1 METETAGTVATDNAE
16 KSSLS
21 SSDWVNAAI
30 NVLVASGVADLKVER
45 LAATL
50 GVSKGSFYWHFVNRD
65 DLLDQV
71 LGEWSRVACYD
82 QTKRIDGEV
91 SDPAR
96 RLLRF
101 MMLPLSSERAAR
113 MADLELAIM
122 GWARRD
128 PRARRAVEAVDRT
141 RTANAHALLREI
153 GVTEAEALHRAHEAY
168 AVIRY
173 VSLRPDLPIEER
185 RELIHQVHSRVIQT
199 D

>member
-1 METETAGTVATDNAE
+1 MAKANPE
-16 KSSLS
+16 KGSLS
-21 SSDWVNAAI
+21 SADWVNAAI
-30 NVLVASGVADLKVER
+30 DVLVASGVADLKVER
-45 LAATL
+45 LAASL
-50 GVSKGSFYWHFVNRD
+50 GVSKGSFYWHFQNRD

-71 LGEWSRVACYD
+71 LEQWSRVACYE
-82 QTKRIDGEV
+82 QTKRIDGEEP
-91 SDPAR
+91 DPAR

-101 MMLPLSSERAAR
+101 MLLPLSSERATR

-128 PRARRAVEAVDRT
+128 PRAQSALEAVDRT

-153 GVTEAEALHRAHEAY
+153 GVSEAQAQGRAHEAY

-173 VSLRPDLPIEER
+173 VSLRRDLPVDER
-185 RELIHQVHSRVIQT
+185 RELIGRVHSRVVQI

>member
-1 METETAGTVATDNAE
+1 MTMNTARIAAKDNAE
-16 KSSLS
+16 KGSLS
-21 SSDWVNAAI
+21 SADWVNAAI
-30 NVLVASGVADLKVER
+30 NVLVASGVTDLKVER

-50 GVSKGSFYWHFVNRD
+50 GVSKGSFYWHFNNRD

-82 QTKRIDGEV
+82 QTRRIDGEE
-91 SDPAR
+91 SNPAR

-101 MMLPLSSERAAR
+101 MLLPLSSERATR

-128 PRARRAVEAVDRT
+128 PRARTALEAVDRS
-141 RTANAHALLREI
+141 RTANAHALLREL
-153 GVTEAEALHRAHEAY
+153 GLTEAEAHEGAHEAY

-173 VSLRPDLPIEER
+173 VSLRRDLPIEDR
-185 RELIHQVHSRVIQT
+185 RKLIVRFHSRITQS